1 MPPRIDESRCT
12 LCGICQDVCPG
23 DILHIDQGVANLVR
37 YGDECSHCDVCRV
50 ECPAGAIEIEF
61 PWHMRQRPIQVPVRK
76 RTTDDRG

>member
-61 PWHMRQRPIQVPVRK
+61 PWHMRQRPIQVQVRK
-76 RTTDDRG
+76 RTGDDRS